1 MKPKH
6 FNKLIIALSIHIFSV
21 HCKLLY
27 YLNPEISTKQAF
39 SYLNLDEP
47 TILAMVFALSY
58 SVATA
63 FVIYISNRKSI
74 IFTYGFIDTIGVLLY
89 YFISIP
95 IHFGAIYF
103 ALYTGIL
110 IISTMFLNGPEYLID
125 KIMEMKKKGITQR
138 EVAEKLNISESKVS
152 RILKRASTVGL

>member
-47 TILAMVFALSY
+47 TVLAMV
-58 SVATA
+58 
-63 FVIYISNRKSI
+63 
-74 IFTYGFIDTIGVLLY
+74 
-89 YFISIP
+89 
-95 IHFGAIYF
+95 
-103 ALYTGIL
+103 
-110 IISTMFLNGPEYLID
+110 
-125 KIMEMKKKGITQR
+125 
-138 EVAEKLNISESKVS
+138 
-152 RILKRASTVGL
+152 

>member
-1 MKPKH
+1 MRWH
-6 FNKLIIALSIHIFSV
+6 
-21 HCKLLY
+21 
-27 YLNPEISTKQAF
+27 LNST
-39 SYLNLDEP
+39 
-47 TILAMVFALSY
+47 T
-58 SVATA
+58 
-63 FVIYISNRKSI
+63 R
-74 IFTYGFIDTIGVLLY
+74 

-125 KIMEMKKKGITQR
+125 KIKEMKNKGITQR

-152 RILKRASTVGL
+152 RILKRART

>member
-27 YLNPEISTKQAF
+27 YLNPEISIKHAF

-63 FVIYISNRKSI
+63 FVIYTSNRKSLI
-74 IFTYGFIDTIGVLLY
+74 LIYGFIEYFGVY
-89 YFISIP
+89 C
-95 IHFGAIYF
+95 
-103 ALYTGIL
+103 T
-110 IISTMFLNGPEYLID
+110 T
-125 KIMEMKKKGITQR
+125 
-138 EVAEKLNISESKVS
+138 ESGV
-152 RILKRASTVGL
+152 